1 MTTADLIAELQSARP
16 TAAPGLREHVRA
28 IAREAPARRPSPFQR
43 LARLSPRRVAL
54 VALPAA
60 AVVIL
65 GLAGAGALLDS
76 GSPPTVTASRES
88 FSQATTT
95 APGATRA
102 LPPRLKAGAA
112 GDAATPAPTTGRAQR
127 YSAELTLSVKDV
139 DALSAATQQALRI
152 TRDLGG
158 YVVSVSYATSENG
171 VSTMTLKVPT
181 ANVQEAVVRLT
192 GLGTIVSQQVQ
203 IDDLQGQV
211 DELTKQETLL
221 LERIARLSARI
232 ADPATDPEVK
242 ATLVARRDAARSQL
256 ANVRAT
262 GPRSTQRR
270 ATRRSS

>member
-16 TAAPGLREHVRA
+16 TAAPGLHEHVRA

-95 APGATRA
+95 TPGATRA
-102 LPPRLKAGAA
+102 LPPQLKAGAA

-127 YSAELTLSVKDV
+127 YSAELTPVGEGRRR
-139 DALSAATQQALRI
+139 ALR
-152 TRDLGG
+152 R
-158 YVVSVSYATSENG
+158 
-171 VSTMTLKVPT
+171 
-181 ANVQEAVVRLT
+181 
-192 GLGTIVSQQVQ
+192 
-203 IDDLQGQV
+203 
-211 DELTKQETLL
+211 
-221 LERIARLSARI
+221 
-232 ADPATDPEVK
+232 DPAGP
-242 ATLVARRDAARSQL
+242 
-256 ANVRAT
+256 ANHA
-262 GPRSTQRR
+262 
-270 ATRRSS
+270 